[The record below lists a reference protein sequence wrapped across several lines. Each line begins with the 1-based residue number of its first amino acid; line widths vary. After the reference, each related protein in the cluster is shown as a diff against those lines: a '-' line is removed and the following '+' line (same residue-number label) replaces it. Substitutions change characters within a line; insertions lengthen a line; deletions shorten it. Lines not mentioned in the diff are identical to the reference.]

1 MRKLL
6 MVLVVAVLG
15 LALAGCA
22 STQTSD
28 VKAAPGYTFVIQPS
42 DPSVYTAAGGQKLTF
57 NPSEVLK
64 KALMNEYKGQAAF
77 VDGKT
82 GPAAG
87 AIIVEPR
94 MTTVWTRGPV
104 VKEGMATGY
113 VNGQWVAGYYGEFD
127 GDIDAKDAQT
137 KVEGAAAQWAMKVRQ
152 IAP

>member
-1 MRKLL
+1 MRKLFVVF
-6 MVLVVAVLG
+6 VLAVFG
-15 LALAGCA
+15 LAMAGVA
-22 STQTSD
+22 TTE
-28 VKAAPGYTFVIQPS
+28 AAEAGYTFVIQPCE
-42 DPSVYTAAGGQKLTF
+42 PSVYTSASGQKVTF

-64 KALMNEYKGQAAF
+64 KALMNEYKGQATF

-82 GPAAG
+82 GPAG
-87 AIIVEPR
+87 AFIVEPR

-127 GDIDAKDAQT
+127 GDVDAKDAQT
-137 KVEGAAAQWAMKVRQ
+137 KVDGAAAEWAKKVRQ